1 VIPEGWLFAG
11 NCIKIQDRKMHREIH
26 QIIQK
31 FAADTKDILKE
42 NLIKEYLFGSYAKN
56 KQGKWSDI
64 DILIIVNK
72 IDAELRKKISS
83 LSADYS
89 LNEGLVFSPILKDIQ
104 IWDRNKKYNTLFYK
118 EIQQYGIEL

>member
-1 VIPEGWLFAG
+1 
-11 NCIKIQDRKMHREIH
+11 MHREIH